1 MELNTKMTDT
11 MINMEFKKVDVLN
24 VDQLEVDDYIEVNG
38 DIVQVV
44 AITPLSNGYAI
55 MFLDN
60 YDEQDLI
67 EVDDYATFN
76 WYIPVDE
83 NEDE

>member
-1 MELNTKMTDT
+1 MADT

-24 VDQLEVDDYIEVNG
+24 VDQLEVDDYISVNG

-44 AITPLSNGYAI
+44 GITPLADGYAI
-55 MFLDN
+55 MYTDN

-76 WYIPVDE
+76 WYVLVDE
-83 NEDE
+83 EDE